1 MADQRLPAV
10 YVSIEDK
17 SYVSETT
24 ETGRVA
30 YVAVISDRGP
40 HNKVVQLNSIN
51 DLIDVFGSPNFAKY
65 GQGHYLAKQHLARS
79 GKLFVVRPAILEPIG
94 DMVVADCASIANIS
108 IKLNST
114 AESIVADGNFVLTKG
129 SNILT
134 LPNSTDVDAI
144 NPVVTFSLH
153 GVSIKENDIIS
164 YTYNGEDVTPILF
177 TAEILTQMATEAGVA
192 LQGCIMKY
200 DAVKSTLYLY
210 ATNFADIFTNCK
222 LTILPTS
229 SSGVS
234 ISGTLVSNKVI
245 TFPILID
252 EISIGDSITNMSVDL
267 TGSGTSVQFSIN
279 INTDNLSAIKTAN
292 GYTDV
297 ANSVNL
303 IATSDT
309 LSITLLGATASTFT
323 NYGTYIN
330 RANPLVISAIVSD
343 AVSMIPG
350 LTPGSTSSFT
360 VGDIIYPADDA
371 TMQFEVVEIKTSS
384 ITLSTPSTANI
395 RGIFKK
401 FSQISATTMA
411 RMITPNQFDP
421 LNEST
426 LWNFYVVGVGSY
438 YNSIFIKGVRNTT
451 FDKMYTDVNGSSEYP
466 YGFMDIAIYRD
477 NGDNTTTLL
486 EGPWTVSLFEKT
498 SKGVVVKNVYTGTEM
513 YLPSV
518 INKKSKL
525 VRVIESRGANLL
537 VSTTQDQPYAPDV
550 NKRLL
555 IQKLLSG
562 KISFNPS
569 GLKFK
574 NGSDGN
580 MFDSVGNLNLTSELK
595 AALTNAYNGTL
606 KSTDGSIE
614 QMLNV
619 LYPKYLFDY
628 IYCGG
633 WDHNVNYGAL
643 ELTEARGDC
652 LLLSDTG
659 SYCETHE
666 DDMTARTTLV
676 PWNTFN
682 AALYINYR
690 KIFDSY
696 TGKSFYIT
704 PVYHAI
710 DRHLYVDEKYWIS
723 EPVAGVE
730 KGAISES
737 IELAYSPNET
747 ELADEID
754 VELNPVIVESDGVYI
769 LQQFTT
775 WKRLSILKRQ
785 HAVKFIHYCKKRL
798 PSILKD
804 ILNRKGS
811 NFWQKQAASRVNA
824 FMNQFL
830 DKGDSDRYASITTYS
845 ANVVF
850 DSAASELQV
859 GLVVS
864 PIRSVERIAVNI
876 VVV

>member
-30 YVAVISDRGP
+30 YVALISDRGP
-40 HNKVVQLNSIN
+40 HNKVVQLNSVS
-51 DLIDVFGSPNFAKY
+51 DLIDVFGSPNFVKY
-65 GQGHYLAKQHLARS
+65 GQGHYLAKQHLTRS
-79 GKLFVVRPAILEPIG
+79 GKLFVVRPAILQPIG
-94 DMVVADCASIANIS
+94 DMVAADCSSIANAS

-114 AESIVADGNFVLTKG
+114 DDATVVTGNFVLTKG
-129 SNILT
+129 SNVLT
-134 LPNSTDVDAI
+134 LPSATDVDAI
-144 NPVVTFSLH
+144 NPVVKFSLT
-153 GVSIKENDIIS
+153 GVAIKENDILS
-164 YTYNGEDVTPILF
+164 YTYNGTDVTPILF
-177 TAEILTQMATEAGVA
+177 TADLLAQMVAESGTA
-192 LQGCIMKY
+192 LQGCVMKY
-200 DAVKSTLYLY
+200 DAAKTTLYLY
-210 ATNFADIFTNCK
+210 ATHFADIFTNCK
-222 LTILPTS
+222 LTILPAST
-229 SSGVS
+229 SGVS
-234 ISGTLVSNKVI
+234 IDGSMVSNKI
-245 TFPILID
+245 LTFPLLID
-252 EISIGDSITNMSVDL
+252 EISIGDSITNLSADL
-267 TGSGTSVQFSIN
+267 TGSGTSVQFSID
-279 INTDNLSAIKTAN
+279 ITSENLSAIKSAN

-297 ANSVNL
+297 ANSVKLSASN
-303 IATSDT
+303 DT
-309 LSITLLGATASTFT
+309 LTITLLGATASQFT

-330 RANPLVISAIVSD
+330 RANPLVITATITDAIP
-343 AVSMIPG
+343 MIPG
-350 LTPGSTSSFT
+350 LTPGSVSSFT
-360 VGDIIYPADDA
+360 IGDIIYPADDS
-371 TMQFEVVEIKTSS
+371 TVQFEVIEIKTNSV
-384 ITLSTPSTANI
+384 TLSATSDINI
-395 RGIFKK
+395 RGAFKK
-401 FSQISATTMA
+401 FSQIDVKTMA
-411 RMITPNQFDP
+411 RMTTPNNFDP
-421 LNEST
+421 LDEST

-451 FDKMYTDVNGSSEYP
+451 FDKMYTDTNGNSEYP

-498 SKGVVVKNVYTGTEM
+498 AKGVVVKNVYTGTEM

-525 VRVIESRGANLL
+525 VRVIESRGANNL
-537 VSTTQDQPYAPDV
+537 VTTTKDQPYTPDV
-550 NKRLL
+550 NKRIL

-562 KISFNPS
+562 KLTTNPS
-569 GLKFK
+569 ALKFK

-580 MFDSVGNLNLTSELK
+580 MFDSNGALNLTSELK

-619 LYPKYLFDY
+619 LYPKYMFDY

-643 ELTEARGDC
+643 ELAETRGDC
-652 LLLSDTG
+652 LLLADTG

-666 DDMTARTTLV
+666 DDINARATLV
-676 PWNTFN
+676 PWNTYN

-696 TGKSFYIT
+696 TGKSFYVT

-710 DRHLYVDEKYWIS
+710 DRHLYVDDKYWIS

-747 ELADEID
+747 ELADEMD

-798 PSILKD
+798 PSLLKD
-804 ILNRKGS
+804 ILNRKGT

-845 ANVVF
+845 SNVVF
-850 DSAASELQV
+850 DATASELQV
-859 GLVVS
+859 GLIVS